1 MNNNEGH
8 SDLCIGID
16 LGTTNSVLACVN
28 LKPNGD
34 IVSKVVELPRPVDT
48 YDMNG
53 VNKYKLERKPTL
65 PSYVF
70 YDQAN
75 NYRPIVGNFAK
86 NMYFSRPDFTAKSI
100 KSQMGKERAEGLA
113 DGIPDKTPAQISSR
127 ILKHMLAEAGKIFKQ
142 NITDAVITVPANF
155 DSVMCQATLE
165 AAALAGI
172 TVKNA
177 DGAERP
183 VLLSE
188 PNAVIWDFINQVK
201 NGDINQHIIDMSE
214 PKDVMV
220 FDLGGGTLDITLH
233 HIERRA
239 DNPEIIKVSEIAT
252 NRYTRLGGDDF
263 DFALAKS
270 MYARYLAKYQSA
282 DAKSQDAQRAIK
294 NAERAVMSQLLKYAE
309 EDLKLALSNRKS
321 SEYVASAWDDDEFE
335 SDDAV
340 FEVGGN
346 IAATGYSYGD
356 TFTQQEIEDIL
367 RPFMGEGLKF
377 EDYKNFDEI
386 LNDQPGPNIILP
398 VLDVLNKAAKKL
410 NDNNIKDVNVN
421 VDAVILNGGM
431 TQFYMVADRLKEF
444 FGFEP
449 IAALD
454 PDQAVARGAAV
465 YHYYLHKYNELE
477 EDMRRVQVKNAPAEA
492 NNLNNNLNNKLIKAK
507 VDRGLPIEWG
517 SNILND
523 SLYLAMKNG
532 VPEEIIPTGA
542 ELPYESAERTGF
554 RLPIGA
560 NNISVPI
567 QRRDNFG
574 GAYLTI
580 ASGRVNFKRSYN
592 DGAYVSFKVFMN
604 KSKIITMRAAL
615 SADLEGQE
623 QLEEREAVIDV
634 GAGVNKL
641 NKLNNLNNINLKNKV
656 LPPLGSELNAEA
668 ELHTISQL
676 CSNYAKAAV
685 SKKSRIN
692 KQINDIIELL
702 KTANNKNSFGQAFL
716 KALRT
721 ERNEYCKLRFLITA
735 RRICSQWPDEERA
748 QLAAFCL
755 SLIQGELNS
764 SVSLNISNIPVKEE
778 AIRALALCGDK
789 NMLDRLAK
797 LHDIAK
803 FRTAL
808 VFAHSRTATQ
818 PDWLLKVLIEDYKN
832 IKRGI
837 KSSIGDTAN
846 ALCCMFRKYPDN
858 NADRE
863 TIIKFLHDAV
873 KSNMLNDNE
882 LISCTLAIGAVCAK
896 QDGIE
901 IDNNIIAV
909 AQAAIDKVYDL
920 SNSSDTVLAFDKAIN
935 IARNLIAGTEL
946 AKEEQEFLLERIDKA

>member
-1 MNNNEGH
+1 
-8 SDLCIGID
+8 
-16 LGTTNSVLACVN
+16 
-28 LKPNGD
+28 
-34 IVSKVVELPRPVDT
+34 
-48 YDMNG
+48 
-53 VNKYKLERKPTL
+53 
-65 PSYVF
+65 
-70 YDQAN
+70 
-75 NYRPIVGNFAK
+75 
-86 NMYFSRPDFTAKSI
+86 
-100 KSQMGKERAEGLA
+100 
-113 DGIPDKTPAQISSR
+113 
-127 ILKHMLAEAGKIFKQ
+127 
-142 NITDAVITVPANF
+142 
-155 DSVMCQATLE
+155 
-165 AAALAGI
+165 
-172 TVKNA
+172 
-177 DGAERP
+177 
-183 VLLSE
+183 
-188 PNAVIWDFINQVK
+188 
-201 NGDINQHIIDMSE
+201 
-214 PKDVMV
+214 
-220 FDLGGGTLDITLH
+220 
-233 HIERRA
+233 
-239 DNPEIIKVSEIAT
+239 
-252 NRYTRLGGDDF
+252 
-263 DFALAKS
+263 
-270 MYARYLAKYQSA
+270 
-282 DAKSQDAQRAIK
+282 
-294 NAERAVMSQLLKYAE
+294 
-309 EDLKLALSNRKS
+309 
-321 SEYVASAWDDDEFE
+321 
-335 SDDAV
+335 
-340 FEVGGN
+340 
-346 IAATGYSYGD
+346 
-356 TFTQQEIEDIL
+356 
-367 RPFMGEGLKF
+367 
-377 EDYKNFDEI
+377 
-386 LNDQPGPNIILP
+386 
-398 VLDVLNKAAKKL
+398 
-410 NDNNIKDVNVN
+410 
-421 VDAVILNGGM
+421 
-431 TQFYMVADRLKEF
+431 
-444 FGFEP
+444 
-449 IAALD
+449 
-454 PDQAVARGAAV
+454 
-465 YHYYLHKYNELE
+465 
-477 EDMRRVQVKNAPAEA
+477 
-492 NNLNNNLNNKLIKAK
+492 
-507 VDRGLPIEWG
+507 
-517 SNILND
+517 
-523 SLYLAMKNG
+523 
-532 VPEEIIPTGA
+532 
-542 ELPYESAERTGF
+542 
-554 RLPIGA
+554 
-560 NNISVPI
+560 
-567 QRRDNFG
+567 
-574 GAYLTI
+574 
-580 ASGRVNFKRSYN
+580 SGRVNFKRRYSN
-592 DGAYVSFKVFMN
+592 GAFVSFKVFIS
-604 KSKIITMRAAL
+604 KSKIITLRAAL

-946 AKEEQEFLLERIDKA
+946 AKEEQEFLLERIDKD